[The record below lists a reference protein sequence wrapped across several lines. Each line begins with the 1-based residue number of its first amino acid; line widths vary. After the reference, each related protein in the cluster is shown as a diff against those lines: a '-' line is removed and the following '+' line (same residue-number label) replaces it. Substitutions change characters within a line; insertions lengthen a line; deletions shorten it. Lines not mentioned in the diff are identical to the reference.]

1 MQKRFLFSAI
11 FSVLLVGCNATEQRL
26 IDEVQFSQWQLTKVD
41 ANSHVSSAYIKFI
54 DAMQL
59 EGNTGCNDFFAS
71 SQFVDEQLQV
81 DNLGMTY
88 KVCAQPEGAIEQA
101 LLNTLKSNPSLVVSA
116 DTMILSGAHTL
127 TFQRSIRSV
136 TNR

>member
-1 MQKRFLFSAI
+1 MQKKFLFSVI
-11 FSVLLVGCNATEQRL
+11 FSALLLGCSATDQRL
-26 IDEVQFSQWQLTKVD
+26 IDEMQFSQWQLTKVD
-41 ANSHVSSAYIKFI
+41 TNSYASSAYVRFI

-71 SQFVDEQLQV
+71 SQLVDEQLQV
-81 DNLGMTY
+81 DNIGMTY
-88 KVCAQPEGAIEQA
+88 KVCAQPDDAIEQA
-101 LLNTLKSNPSLVVSA
+101 LLNTLKSNPSLIVSV

-127 TFQRSIRSV
+127 TFQRENRSV